1 MPVNNTIA
9 IKIHRKGNGTY
20 CIHSITGSVRLSLRM
35 SPMRGHKDEQREFK
49 DLRVGDEVT
58 EEQIEYL
65 TMHSRTY
72 KVTIVRG
79 N

>member
-9 IKIHRKGNGTY
+9 IKIHRNCSGRY
-20 CIHSITGSVRLSLRM
+20 RIHSISGAVSLRLS
-35 SPMRGHKDEQREFK
+35 PMPGHKDKQREVK
-49 DLRVGDEVT
+49 DLRVGDDIT

-65 TMHSRTY
+65 TMHSQLY

>member
-1 MPVNNTIA
+1 MP
-9 IKIHRKGNGTY
+9 
-20 CIHSITGSVRLSLRM
+20 
-35 SPMRGHKDEQREFK
+35 GHKDKQREVK
-49 DLRVGDEVT
+49 DLRVGDDIT

-65 TMHSRTY
+65 TMHSQLY

>member
-1 MPVNNTIA
+1 
-9 IKIHRKGNGTY
+9 
-20 CIHSITGSVRLSLRM
+20 
-35 SPMRGHKDEQREFK
+35 MRGHKDEQREFK

>member
-9 IKIHRKGNGTY
+9 VKIHRNSVGCY
-20 CIHSITGSVRLSLRM
+20 RIHSISGAVFLRL
-35 SPMRGHKDEQREFK
+35 SPMRRHKDKQREVE